1 MSEEKIWVED
11 DILITSLNTH
21 ENTNMAGEPNLSES
35 GVKLVH
41 GGYLL
46 GMMMMMK
53 TIVSQGVTGKNG
65 KMQDNMEINFQT
77 LSITSLSECF

>member
-35 GVKLVH
+35 GVT
-41 GGYLL
+41 GSWR
-46 GMMMMMK
+46 
-53 TIVSQGVTGKNG
+53 VSTRDDDDGNDGLTRSNRQKW
-65 KMQDNMEINFQT
+65 
-77 LSITSLSECF
+77 